1 MSQRKKREYTKTE
14 LVFGNFAITAWI
26 LLGTAACWLIF
37 SFGAIIFLALAGFLV
52 FYELGKKGCVSCFL
66 CKTCTIGMGKLP
78 ELFFTKN
85 TIDNLN
91 INRKA
96 LKLFPFVYV
105 LLSVV
110 PIAIAAVSVIRAFIR
125 LQFFAASSFDRV
137 LNIDRYTQKKSASQ
151 SLNPSIDL
159 EL

>member
-96 LKLFPFVYV
+96 LKLFPFVFV

-110 PIAIAAVSVIRAFIR
+110 PIAIAAVSVIQHSSIYSFSLLAALIAFSILTGTLR
-125 LQFFAASSFDRV
+125 RNLL
-137 LNIDRYTQKKSASQ
+137 LNC
-151 SLNPSIDL
+151 
-159 EL
+159 

>member
-96 LKLFPFVYV
+96 LKLFPFVFV

-110 PIAIAAVSVIRAFIR
+110 PIAIAAVSVIEHSSVYSFSLLAALIAFSILTGTLR
-125 LQFFAASSFDRV
+125 RNLL
-137 LNIDRYTQKKSASQ
+137 LNC
-151 SLNPSIDL
+151 
-159 EL
+159 

>member
-96 LKLFPFVYV
+96 LKLFPFVFV

-110 PIAIAAVSVIRAFIR
+110 PIAIAAVSVIEHSSIYSFSLLAALIAFSILTGTLR
-125 LQFFAASSFDRV
+125 RNLL
-137 LNIDRYTQKKSASQ
+137 LNC
-151 SLNPSIDL
+151 
-159 EL
+159 